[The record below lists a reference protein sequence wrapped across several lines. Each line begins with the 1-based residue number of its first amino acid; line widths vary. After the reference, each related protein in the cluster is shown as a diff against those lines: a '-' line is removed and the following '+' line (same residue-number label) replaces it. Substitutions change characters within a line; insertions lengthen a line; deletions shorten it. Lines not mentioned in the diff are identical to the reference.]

1 MTLFNRLMR
10 LSIVKYPIKLSN
22 AVIYAG
28 IDPDT
33 PPTIIRKLIL
43 FNVVTLIATL
53 AYFAFFFVYLSFDEE
68 ATRQGAAFAVSGMF
82 LSLGSYFLIT
92 HGKQFIGRVIFT
104 VTAIIIIVASNYV
117 LGTKVVSQPLF
128 LALGVGF
135 MVVWQDLNKAT
146 LVIIE
151 SILAVLFGFVIT
163 SAPID
168 PMFAEEIS
176 FENAQTLRVLHFS
189 LSYFT
194 CFSFVFYTLFFVEK
208 AETLLNKEKLKS
220 EYLLLNILPESIV
233 KKLKIIPE
241 KSIADRF
248 EQVTVLFADIVGFT
262 SLTESIRPEEVVAF
276 LEEVFRAFDQ
286 IVERNKVEKIKTIGD
301 SYMIV
306 SGAPEHRN
314 DHAQAAAVT
323 ALDMIEAASKIIGPD
338 GNPVKIRIGLHS
350 GPVVAGVISFKKFS
364 YDIWGDTVN
373 IASRMESHGNPS
385 MIHVSPT
392 TYDLLVQDF
401 VFEPRGKI
409 EIKGGRII
417 ESWWLVN
424 PIKRSE
430 SEYA

>member
-1 MTLFNRLMR
+1 MQLFNRLLR
-10 LSIVKYPIKLSN
+10 LPIFN
-22 AVIYAG
+22 APLKASKIIIYAG
-28 IDPDT
+28 IASET
-33 PPTIIRKLIL
+33 PPTKARRLIL
-43 FNVVTLIATL
+43 FNVTAIIASFAYAMFVLIYMT
-53 AYFAFFFVYLSFDEE
+53 FDEP
-68 ATRQGAAFAVSGMF
+68 ATRQGSIFSAFGM
-82 LSLGSYFLIT
+82 LSALSSYFLMSRG
-92 HGKQFIGRVIFT
+92 HQFSGRIVLTIATIF
-104 VTAIIIIVASNYV
+104 IIIASNYV
-117 LGTKVVSQPLF
+117 LGTKVISQCF
-128 LALGVGF
+128 FIAISVGF
-135 MVVWQDLNKAT
+135 IVLWQDLGKAA
-146 LVIIE
+146 LIVIQI
-151 SILAVLFGFVIT
+151 IFAIIFGFVIYH
-163 SAPID
+163 APIE
-168 PMFAEEIS
+168 PMFAQEM
-176 FENAQTLRVLHFS
+176 S
-189 LSYFT
+189 LSTAKSLRIIHFMSTYII
-194 CFSFVFYTLFFVEK
+194 CFSFVFYTLFFADKTEK
-208 AETLLNKEKLKS
+208 LLDYERLKS

-262 SLTESIRPEEVVAF
+262 ALTENIGPEEVVAF
-276 LEEVFRAFDQ
+276 LEEVFRSFDQ
-286 IVERNKVEKIKTIGD
+286 IVEKNKVEKIKTIGD

-323 ALDMIEAASKIIGPD
+323 ALDMIEAANKIIGPD
-338 GNPVKIRIGLHS
+338 GNPVKIRVGLHS

-392 TYDLLVQDF
+392 TYNLLKQDF

-424 PIKRSE
+424 PI
-430 SEYA
+430 